1 MPLRITPDKL
11 LLIYYDADTDSW
23 VTREGLSVSLLSQ
36 FVEVQPGVT
45 VENVFQLVDTD
56 PRVKTL
62 LSEYCSC
69 DIDAIRKLPPLRAGR
84 PVEVPTAVEWKENG
98 PARKFDTVEID
109 TVVVTPSF
117 WVATDERSGQ
127 RLLEGSYMLGGRSS
141 ADELSVV
148 TFGGENRINYADIKD
163 LFFRLDPTLNIEDY
177 DTAPPAKHD
186 TEQPGFTATMRY
198 TLLDALSALVRHFGT
213 EPFDSR
219 YQPDIDYERA
229 LEDRVERDSAETD
242 DEID

>member
-1 MPLRITPDKL
+1 
-11 LLIYYDADTDSW
+11 
-23 VTREGLSVSLLSQ
+23 
-36 FVEVQPGVT
+36 
-45 VENVFQLVDTD
+45 
-56 PRVKTL
+56 
-62 LSEYCSC
+62 
-69 DIDAIRKLPPLRAGR
+69 
-84 PVEVPTAVEWKENG
+84 
-98 PARKFDTVEID
+98 
-109 TVVVTPSF
+109 
-117 WVATDERSGQ
+117 
-127 RLLEGSYMLGGRSS
+127 MLGGRSS
-141 ADELSVV
+141 AHEGSVV
-148 TFGGENRINYADIKD
+148 TFGGDHRINNADIKD

-198 TLLDALSALVRHFGT
+198 TLLDALSTLVRHFGT

>member
-23 VTREGLSVSLLSQ
+23 VTREGLSISLLSQ

-45 VENVFQLVDTD
+45 VENVFQLIDAD

-98 PARKFDTVEID
+98 PARKSDTVEID

-117 WVATDERSGQ
+117 WVATDERTGQ

-141 ADELSVV
+141 AHEGSVV

-198 TLLDALSALVRHFGT
+198 TLLDALSTLVRHFGT